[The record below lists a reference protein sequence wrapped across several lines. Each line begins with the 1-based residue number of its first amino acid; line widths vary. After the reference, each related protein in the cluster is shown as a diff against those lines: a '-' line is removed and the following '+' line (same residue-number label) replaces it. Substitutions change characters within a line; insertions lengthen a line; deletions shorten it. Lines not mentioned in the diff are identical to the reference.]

1 MDTMVLVAQ
10 TCLTAYLAAWL
21 ALGVR
26 DNIFQPAMNATFTA
40 EVLQLDRLRETYPDE
55 YAQIEGRRIE
65 SPALQRAVF
74 RFIVFAEAVVCT
86 ALWMSAVWMALAVI
100 GQADAETA
108 RTAALASTL
117 GFTTIWAAF
126 LIAGNHFAY
135 WFCHEWAQNTH
146 FQMLIWGI
154 ATMVF
159 LVVG

>member
-1 MDTMVLVAQ
+1 MDVMVLVAQ
-10 TCLTAYLAAWL
+10 SCLTAYLAAWL
-21 ALGVR
+21 TLGVR
-26 DNIFQPAMNATFTA
+26 DNIFHPAMNATFTA
-40 EVLQLDRLRETYPDE
+40 QVLQLDRLKETYPDE

-74 RFIVFAEAVVCT
+74 RLIVLAETVVCA
-86 ALWMSAVWMALAVI
+86 ALWVSVVWMALAVF
-100 GQADAETA
+100 GQADAEAA
-108 RTAALASTL
+108 RTMALASAL
-117 GFTTIWAAF
+117 GFTSIWAAF

-159 LVVG
+159 LVVA